1 MSTSAAGLAGA
12 AISVTAC
19 RLSARAARPAVVPA
33 GPCAAVTAGCW
44 AWLGWRWS
52 TGGLPGWWLPVPLAV
67 FAGAA
72 PLAAADVRYRRL
84 PDVLTAA
91 VAVLVGVAVVASA
104 VSVGMDAVAVDTVA
118 VDTVAVDPTT
128 ADAVAPG
135 APGAAE
141 PGTGAASGLVV
152 RGVAGAVVFA
162 GVHALVHRASP
173 RSLGAGDV
181 KLAVGLGGATAA
193 VGWPALVVSAGV
205 ASLVTLVGAGIV
217 RWATRGPP
225 GRGVPHGPGMLLGAC
240 LVVAFPGAGLD
251 AVAEEA
257 ALAVAVPGMG
267 GVTPGP
273 G

>member
-1 MSTSAAGLAGA
+1 MLWPQRRTLPGVWLQVMSTTAAGLAGA
-12 AISVTAC
+12 AVSRAAC

-33 GPCAAVTAGCW
+33 GWCAAATAAAW

-52 TGGLPGWWLPVPLAV
+52 AGGLPSWWLPVPLAV
-67 FAGAA
+67 FAVAA
-72 PLAAADVRYRRL
+72 PLAVADVRYRRL

-91 VAVLVGVAVVASA
+91 VAALVGAAVVVSA
-104 VSVGMDAVAVDTVA
+104 VVVSAVAVSSGAVSSGTV
-118 VDTVAVDPTT
+118 
-128 ADAVAPG
+128 G
-135 APGAAE
+135 AE
-141 PGTGAASGLVV
+141 LVV

-162 GVHALVHRASP
+162 GVHALVRAASP

-181 KLAVGLGGATAA
+181 KLSVGLGGAAAA
-193 VGWPALVVSAGV
+193 VGWPALVVSAGA
-205 ASLVTLVGAGIV
+205 ASVVTLVGAGIV
-217 RWATRGPP
+217 RWTGRGPP

-251 AVAEEA
+251 VVADEA
-257 ALAVAVPGMG
+257 ARAMAVPGMG

>member
-1 MSTSAAGLAGA
+1 MSAIAVGLAGA
-12 AISVTAC
+12 AVAAAAC

-33 GPCAAVTAGCW
+33 GRCAVVTAGCW

-52 TGGLPGWWLPVPLAV
+52 AGGLPGWWLPVPLAV
-67 FAGAA
+67 FAVAA
-72 PLAAADVRYRRL
+72 PLALADLRYRRL

-91 VAVLVGVAVVASA
+91 LAVLVGVAVV
-104 VSVGMDAVAVDTVA
+104 VSAVAVGSEA
-118 VDTVAVDPTT
+118 VSTGT
-128 ADAVAPG
+128 A
-135 APGAAE
+135 
-141 PGTGAASGLVV
+141 GTGLVV
-152 RGVAGAVVFA
+152 RGVAGAVAFA
-162 GVHALVHRASP
+162 GVHALVRAVSP

-181 KLAVGLGGATAA
+181 KLAVGLGGGAAA

-251 AVAEEA
+251 VVAGQA
-257 ALAVAVPGMG
+257 ARAVAVPGMG